1 MPTQKALY
9 IPEKQAPFKIG
20 EAPLYEPGPK
30 EVLVKIHAT
39 ALNPVDWKIHTYGI
53 LLQEYPAIVGTD
65 AAGVVERVGAEVTN
79 VAPGD
84 KVLFQGY
91 FEKQYATFQ
100 QYTLVPAEI
109 TAKIPENI
117 SFDQAASVP
126 LGLATVLILNFNHNP
141 KSKSETANFTAPW
154 EEGGTTKYAGKPA
167 FILGG
172 ASSVGQYGTRTPAIQ
187 VAKFSGYSPIIATAS
202 PHNEGLLKSLGAT
215 AVLDRSLP
223 ASTIL
228 SEVQKIAGG
237 KPVEY
242 VYDAI
247 SLEDTQALAYDALAP
262 GGTLIIVLED
272 RIPAEKKATAAAA
285 DSKRV
290 VYGLA
295 NVHMPENREIGVQFY
310 SRLTEW
316 LRTGVIV
323 PNNVEVLP
331 NGLAGIPDG
340 LERIKQNKVS
350 GTKLIARPQET
361 P

>member
-1 MPTQKALY
+1 MSTQKALY
-9 IPEKQAPFKIG
+9 IPEKGAPLKID

-39 ALNPVDWKIHTYGI
+39 ALNPVDWKIHSYGFFVK
-53 LLQEYPAIVGTD
+53 EYPFILGTD

-79 VAPGD
+79 VAKGD
-84 KVLFQGY
+84 KVLFQGW
-91 FEKQYATFQ
+91 FENKYATFQ
-100 QYTLVPAEI
+100 QYALVPAEI

-126 LGLATVLILNFNHNP
+126 LGLATVLVPNFNHNP
-141 KSKSETANFTAPW
+141 QGNTASFTAPW
-154 EEGGTTKYAGKPA
+154 EEGGKGKYAGKPA

-172 ASSVGQYGTRTPAIQ
+172 ASSVGQYAIQ

-215 AVLDRSLP
+215 AVIDRSLP
-223 ASTIL
+223 ASSIL
-228 SEVQKIAGG
+228 SEVKKITGG
-237 KPVEY
+237 KPIEY

-247 SLEDTQALAYDALAP
+247 SLADTLPVAYDTLAP
-262 GGTLIIVLED
+262 GGTLIVVLED
-272 RIPAEKKATAAAA
+272 KIPAEKKEA
-285 DSKRV
+285 DKKRV
-290 VYGLA
+290 VHAFGT
-295 NVHMPENREIGVQFY
+295 VQTPENREVGVQIY

-323 PNNVEVLP
+323 PNKVEVLP

-340 LERIKQNKVS
+340 LERLKQNKVS

-361 P
+361 A

>member
-1 MPTQKALY
+1 MSTQKALY

-30 EVLVKIHAT
+30 EVLVKIFAT
-39 ALNPVDWKIHTYGI
+39 ALNPVDWKIHTYAYFVKDYPFI
-53 LLQEYPAIVGTD
+53 LGTD

-79 VAPGD
+79 VAKGD
-84 KVLFQGY
+84 KVLFQGW
-91 FEKQYATFQ
+91 FENKYATFQ

-109 TAKIPENI
+109 TAKIPDNI

-126 LGLATVLILNFNHNP
+126 LALATVLIPNFNHNP
-141 KSKSETANFTAPW
+141 QGKTANFTAPW

-172 ASSVGQYGTRTPAIQ
+172 ASSVGQYAIQ
-187 VAKFSGYSPIIATAS
+187 VAKLSGYSPIIATAS

-215 AVLDRSLP
+215 AVIDRSLP
-223 ASTIL
+223 ASTIV
-228 SEVQKIAGG
+228 SEVQKLTGG

-247 SLEDTQALAYDALAP
+247 SLEDTQAIAYDVLAP
-262 GGTLIIVLED
+262 GGTLIIVLDEKV
-272 RIPAEKKATAAAA
+272 PAEKKKAEDKKT
-285 DSKRV
+285 V
-290 VYGLA
+290 VHAFGS
-295 NVHMPENREIGVQFY
+295 VVTPENREVGVQIY
-310 SRLTEW
+310 SRLSEW

-323 PNNVEVLP
+323 PNKVEVLP

-340 LERIKQNKVS
+340 LERMKQNKVS